1 MKRTFI
7 QANIGSL
14 RIRRFLTAGKTFAV
28 MSLCSMMVFVFA
40 GAFSMVR
47 EHQGASSLK
56 GLASVVST
64 AFFADMLGMEMPSFR
79 NPADSRFSD
88 RQLSGYVLEKLT
100 EVNPSNPR
108 SLLAAGLPGMPAPGS
123 PALTPEDGDVG
134 QNLPS
139 AEEEAAPGR
148 PDEDEPDGHDAGAE
162 GINEG
167 DAGVGPIG
175 EVPDAPAGDNGAGS
189 GTNSTDKP
197 SSEAGGQGRKAV
209 FIYQT
214 HSRES
219 FAPELGDGKSDPQSD
234 KINVGQVGK
243 KLAEQLESLGVGALH
258 SSVDYPTA
266 IPGYDWPL
274 SYKYSKKTV
283 TEAMSTNKDLR
294 YFIDIHRDSQ
304 KRKVTTTTIDG
315 KDYARVFFVI
325 GKGNPNWKQNEALAE
340 AIDQRLEKKYPGLS
354 RGILG
359 KSSNGGRN
367 NGEYNQSLSAN
378 SILVEM
384 GGVDNTLE
392 ECYRTTEILASII
405 ADLYFE
411 DQKA

>member
-14 RIRRFLTAGKTFAV
+14 RIRRFLTAGRTFAV

-123 PALTPEDGDVG
+123 PVLPLQEAEGG
-134 QNLPS
+134 QKPPQG
-139 AEEEAAPGR
+139 EEEPAPGQLGS
-148 PDEDEPDGHDAGAE
+148 EEPDGHDAGAE
-162 GINEG
+162 GIGE
-167 DAGVGPIG
+167 GVGPVG
-175 EVPDAPAGDNGAGS
+175 EVPDAPAGENGAGS
-189 GTNSTDKP
+189 GSNSPDKP
-197 SSEAGGQGRKAV
+197 SSEAGGQGRKGV

-219 FAPELGDGKSDPQSD
+219 FAPELADGKSDPQSD

-243 KLAEQLESLGVGALH
+243 KLAEQLESMGIGALH

-304 KRKVTTTTIDG
+304 KRKLTTIAFDG
-315 KDYARVFFVI
+315 KDYAKVFFVI
-325 GKGNPNWKQNEALAE
+325 GKGNPNWKQNEAFAE
-340 AIDQRLEKKYPGLS
+340 AIDERLEKKYPGLS

-392 ECYRTTEILASII
+392 ECYRTTEILASVI